1 MSPGE
6 PWPEGGQDTLLPT
19 PEHTSRAGGAHPR
32 SASHLP
38 SASLLHGAVVSLPS
52 RPGSREWRRQLRPTT
67 AKLPGWSAGAGGEGG
82 WPGLARPG
90 APLHLQEAGGWSL
103 PCPGDSTPGR
113 QEDPAHPHPGFA
125 GQKPLT
131 DSRCGARGCSWLRGG
146 GGGRPVA
153 APGPLPTPLGP
164 LPTPLPL
171 PGNRSSARRRPA
183 PPPAIGRPAGP
194 PAPPWPMGGP
204 ARTAPGRPRGRGR
217 SRFP

>member
-6 PWPEGGQDTLLPT
+6 PWPAGGQDTRLPT
-19 PEHTSRAGGAHPR
+19 PKHTNRAGGAHPH

-82 WPGLARPG
+82 WPGLAPPG

-113 QEDPAHPHPGFA
+113 QEDPAHPHPGSA

-131 DSRCGARGCSWLRGG
+131 GSRCGARGCSWLR
-146 GGGRPVA
+146 A
-153 APGPLPTPLGP
+153 AAEAPGG
-164 LPTPLPL
+164 
-171 PGNRSSARRRPA
+171 SAGTVANAAGTVANAAAVAWQQKLRPQASRPA
-183 PPPAIGRPAGP
+183 PAIGRPAAP

-204 ARTAPGRPRGRGR
+204 ARTAPRRPRGRGR